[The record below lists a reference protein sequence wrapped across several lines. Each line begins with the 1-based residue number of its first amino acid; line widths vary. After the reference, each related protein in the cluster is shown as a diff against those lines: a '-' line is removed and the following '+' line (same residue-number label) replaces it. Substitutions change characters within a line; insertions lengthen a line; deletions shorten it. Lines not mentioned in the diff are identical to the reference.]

1 MLQFCNISVT
11 FEHMKGQTMQNNIF
25 KKITI
30 LTASICIILTQI
42 GGYAIESEYD
52 YDFQIDV
59 SAFSNTEAGN
69 ISYDTPSG
77 INANITE
84 NGSMLYIN
92 GYEKYLNAPMIY
104 ANDVL
109 MIALKSLPDFMQC
122 SVYYDPSLYTA
133 YIINGEYSVRIA
145 LGSNIAII
153 NNTYTEYW
161 DSNLINYNGTL
172 YVPLASLM
180 QTLWYDTDFAYGGSV
195 NITSHTPEAYR
206 YSYIGGVHVVYIDPL
221 NLKAQAIVNKSAESC
236 GKANYS
242 NSSFFGWEA
251 NGNTYSVG
259 HIVSEGNIISN
270 YETHG
275 SPVTTLI
282 VHYDGTVEVKRVSD
296 ISAEPNV
303 MFAVSGCGVLPE
315 VMSAAE
321 GFVGTF
327 DIDRYTNRTY
337 IGYNP
342 TINKIVLC
350 VSSSTTLSRA
360 GQVLSDLGCIAG
372 LALDGGGSAALGLDN
387 GVRFSS
393 DGRKQYAVLYW
404 Q

>member
-1 MLQFCNISVT
+1 MSYKNIL
-11 FEHMKGQTMQNNIF
+11 
-25 KKITI
+25 KKLSI
-30 LTASICIILTQI
+30 LTASICIVFTQI

-77 INANITE
+77 ITANIRE
-84 NGSMLYIN
+84 DGSKLYIN
-92 GYEKYLNAPMIY
+92 GYEKYLDSPMIY
-104 ANDVL
+104 ANDIL
-109 MIALKSLPDFMQC
+109 MIALTSLQNFMQC
-122 SVYYDPSLYTA
+122 SVYYEPSLYTA
-133 YIINGEYSVRIA
+133 YIINGEYSVRVA

-161 DSNLINYNGTL
+161 DTNLINYNGTL
-172 YVPLASLM
+172 YVPLQSLM
-180 QTLWYDTDFAYGGSV
+180 KTLWYDTDFAYGDAV
-195 NITSHTPEAYR
+195 NITSHNPEAYQ

-221 NLKAQAIVNKSAESC
+221 NIKAEPIVYKSVEMC

-242 NSSFFGWEA
+242 NSSFFGWESS
-251 NGNTYSVG
+251 GNTYSVG
-259 HIVSEGNIISN
+259 HIVSDGNIISN
-270 YETHG
+270 YATHG
-275 SPVTTLI
+275 APVTTLI
-282 VHYDGTVEVKRVSD
+282 VHYDGSVEVKQVYD
-296 ISAEPNV
+296 ISDEPNV

-315 VMSAAE
+315 VMSSAE

-342 TINKIVLC
+342 TSGKIVLC

-360 GQVLSDLGCIAG
+360 GQVLSDLGCVAG

-404 Q
+404 E